1 MNHEQHNTTTTTPDS
16 TQSSIFVQVEEK
28 QPALVWKKLHS
39 SMKTFKVSSKS
50 LLLVALLGATAA
62 SVATSFAFAP
72 PIILSKNN
80 INNNS
85 VSNNQF
91 FKLTTATSTAMKASS
106 SSADQEEAKKICP
119 LLPSPV
125 DPHTT
130 FEAAMGWFWGPQRDF
145 DQTEGITNTV
155 VGYSGSVSRDKIINP
170 TYRNICDYA
179 ESIRITYND
188 DKLKYEDLLEM
199 FFDMHTPSDSRWGGT
214 QYRSAIFVY
223 TDEQKA
229 LAEIACKKRGSIGDM
244 VKIEYASDFYRGEE
258 YHQKYVEKAT
268 ARRYA

>member
-1 MNHEQHNTTTTTPDS
+1 
-16 TQSSIFVQVEEK
+16 
-28 QPALVWKKLHS
+28 
-39 SMKTFKVSSKS
+39 
-50 LLLVALLGATAA
+50 
-62 SVATSFAFAP
+62 
-72 PIILSKNN
+72 LSKNN

-199 FFDMHTPSDSRWGGT
+199 FFDMHTPSDPRWGGT

>member
-50 LLLVALLGATAA
+50 LLIVALLGATAA

>member
-1 MNHEQHNTTTTTPDS
+1 MKHEQHNTTTTTPDS